1 MGTDSMG
8 REPSAAGRRTMPARK
23 TVARK
28 TVARKASVKKTA
40 ARKAVPR
47 KAGVKTTAAS
57 GRTQGLSQGGEPARR
72 GAKQPGRA
80 ATPVRRTSTG
90 TIRARR
96 GDLIVIDSP
105 QVGSPPREGEVLRV
119 IHGEVSVSYR
129 VKWADGH
136 ETLISPAAGTV
147 AIVRA

>member
-23 TVARK
+23 TVA
-28 TVARKASVKKTA
+28 
-40 ARKAVPR
+40 R

>member
-1 MGTDSMG
+1 
-8 REPSAAGRRTMPARK
+8 MPARK